1 MVLSP
6 TQDSG
11 SEGVVRLSADVLS
24 DLDVAPNSSGMP
36 PIRPAGLDPFV
47 LSTNGPAAMG
57 PAPVQPGAVGP
68 EPGEPNPGFECAPG
82 EGQWILGADFLYVRS
97 HFSQATAF
105 AAGSQ
110 TASSYHISAE
120 PLDLQYTPSFRV
132 FAGYRFDGSDTEL
145 RFTYTRLTADT
156 QSDAGNFS
164 AGHFAVDPFGNVVG
178 TVVVVNPSS
187 AEFGHAIV
195 GGDHIQA
202 SADMTV
208 NVYDLDLIKPLM
220 CVCGGWQ
227 LKYSVGVRV
236 AQVDQSYDST
246 ILKSGAFFSG
256 GEYSSDFTG
265 AGPRIGLQAEKLFGS
280 CHQFSLFANTAG
292 SLIVGDYNSHFSQTT
307 TAPAFQ
313 ATQDTEIIRLLPVA
327 EAEIG
332 AGWSPLPCCNLS
344 AGWLFQA
351 WFDLGASGGTFG
363 GFYTVTEN
371 SNLLA
376 FEGLFARVEL
386 SF

>member
-1 MVLSP
+1 MAKFRVPLAILFIALVGAVACPASAQGPALFVGSAASMTNAAPAACAPTVTSPEMVLPP
-6 TQDSG
+6 TQVSG
-11 SEGVVRLSADVLS
+11 SEGVVRLSAEVLS
-24 DLDVAPNSSGMP
+24 DLDAGPSTSDVP

-47 LSTNGPAAMG
+47 SSANGPAPMG
-57 PAPVQPGAVGP
+57 PAPVQPGSVGP
-68 EPGEPNPGFECAPG
+68 APG
-82 EGQWILGADFLYVRS
+82 NRIRDSKSTAGDGQWILGADFLYVRS

-110 TASSYHISAE
+110 TASSYHIAAE

-178 TVVVVNPSS
+178 TVVVVNPAG

-202 SADMTV
+202 TADMTV

-227 LKYSVGVRV
+227 LKYSVGVR
-236 AQVDQSYDST
+236 
-246 ILKSGAFFSG
+246 GRG
-256 GEYSSDFTG
+256 
-265 AGPRIGLQAEKLFGS
+265 R
-280 CHQFSLFANTAG
+280 
-292 SLIVGDYNSHFSQTT
+292 
-307 TAPAFQ
+307 
-313 ATQDTEIIRLLPVA
+313 PV
-327 EAEIG
+327 
-332 AGWSPLPCCNLS
+332 L
-344 AGWLFQA
+344 
-351 WFDLGASGGTFG
+351 
-363 GFYTVTEN
+363 
-371 SNLLA
+371 
-376 FEGLFARVEL
+376 
-386 SF
+386 

>member
-11 SEGVVRLSADVLS
+11 SEGIVRLSVDALS
-24 DLDVAPNSSGMP
+24 DLDAAPASSDVP

-47 LSTNGPAAMG
+47 SSTNGPAPMG
-57 PAPVQPGAVGP
+57 PAPAQPGAVGP
-68 EPGEPNPGFECAPG
+68 APAAPNPGFESASG
-82 EGQWILGADFLYVRS
+82 DGQWIVGADFLYVRS

-110 TASSYHISAE
+110 TASSYHIAAE
-120 PLDLQYTPSFRV
+120 PLDLQYTPAFRV

-145 RFTYTRLTADT
+145 RFTYTRITADT

-178 TVVVVNPSS
+178 TAVVVNPSS

-202 SADMTV
+202 TADMTV

-227 LKYSVGVRV
+227 LKYTVGVRV
-236 AQVDQSYDST
+236 AQVDQSYEST

-256 GEYSSDFTG
+256 GEYTSDFTG
-265 AGPRIGLQAEKLFGS
+265 AGPRIGLQAERLFGS
-280 CHQFSLFANTAG
+280 CRQFSLFANTSG

-313 ATQDTEIIRLLPVA
+313 ASQDTDVIRLLPVA